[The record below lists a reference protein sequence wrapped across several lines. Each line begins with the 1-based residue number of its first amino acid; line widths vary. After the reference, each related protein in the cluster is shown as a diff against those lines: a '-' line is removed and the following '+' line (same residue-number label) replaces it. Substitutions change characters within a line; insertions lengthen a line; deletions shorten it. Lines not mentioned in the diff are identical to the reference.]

1 MKIVHFIEGI
11 QKAAGTTAFVGR
23 LTEELMKCGNEVT
36 IVVRVFRPESD
47 YVPNGVRIVV
57 WNAEEPLEIEADIVH
72 VHGMWVPWMHR
83 AFQWAERHGA
93 PIVFSPHGALAPWA
107 MHHKWWKKCL
117 PWYLWFRGHI
127 ARTAIIHATSEQE
140 AEWIR
145 QLGFKN
151 AIVVVP
157 LGTDIPEKTASHSEA
172 VKYLLFIGRI
182 YPVKGLDLLLK
193 AWARSQARTLGWHL
207 VCVGPNQAGYMEEL
221 VDLAQRLGL
230 SVHQASVQAC
240 TGADVTFT
248 GALFGQE
255 KTQAYLKARGLVLP
269 SYTENFGGVVV
280 DALAAGVPVLVSE
293 KTPWKQ
299 VANRGCGMI
308 FELTQTAEVEALN
321 RFFNLVDEAR
331 LERGMRGRVWV
342 QSAYS
347 WVNIAKQMLEA
358 YKEMENKKE
367 PYSL

>member
-23 LTEELMKCGNEVT
+23 LTEELVKCGNEVT

-57 WNAEEPLEIEADIVH
+57 WNAGEPLEIEADIVH
-72 VHGMWVPWMHR
+72 IHGMWVPWMYR

-93 PIVFSPHGALAPWA
+93 LIVFSPHGALAPWA

-127 ARTAIIHATSEQE
+127 ARAAIIHATAEQE

-151 AIVVVP
+151 AIAVVP

-172 VKYLLFIGRI
+172 VKYLLFVGRI
-182 YPVKGLDLLLK
+182 YPVKGLDLLLR
-193 AWARSQARTLGWHL
+193 AWAASQAREKGWHL
-207 VCVGPNQAGYMEEL
+207 VCVGPNQAGHMEALEA
-221 VDLAQRLGL
+221 LAVQLKLTSQRAGL
-230 SVHQASVQAC
+230 AEIDRS
-240 TGADVTFT
+240 DVTFT
-248 GALFGQE
+248 GALFGQA

-321 RFFNLVDEAR
+321 RFFTLVDEAR
-331 LERGMRGRVWV
+331 LERGMRGRDWV
-342 QSAYS
+342 QSEYS
-347 WVNIAKQMLEA
+347 WANIVKQMLEA
-358 YKEMENKKE
+358 YKEIGK
-367 PYSL
+367 

>member
-47 YVPNGVRIVV
+47 YVPRGVQVVV
-57 WNAEEPLEIEADIVH
+57 WVPGQPLAIEADIVH
-72 VHGMWVPWMHR
+72 IHGMWAPWMHR

-127 ARTAIIHATSEQE
+127 ARAAIIHATAEQE

-145 QLGFKN
+145 QLGFTN
-151 AIVVVP
+151 EIAVVP
-157 LGTDIPEKTASHSEA
+157 LGTDIPETTASHSEA
-172 VKYLLFIGRI
+172 VKYLLFVGRI
-182 YPVKGLDLLLK
+182 YPVKGLDLLLR
-193 AWARSQARTLGWHL
+193 AWAASQAREKGWHL
-207 VCVGPNQAGYMEEL
+207 VCVGPNQAGHMEALEA
-221 VDLAQRLGL
+221 LAVQLKLTSQRAGL
-230 SVHQASVQAC
+230 AEIDRS
-240 TGADVTFT
+240 DITFT

-280 DALAAGVPVLVSE
+280 DALAAGLPVLVSE

-331 LERGMRGRVWV
+331 LERGMRGRDWV
-342 QSAYS
+342 LSEYS
-347 WVNIAKQMLEA
+347 WANIVKQMLEA
-358 YKEMENKKE
+358 YKEIGNKKE

>member
-47 YVPNGVRIVV
+47 YVPRGVQVVV
-57 WNAEEPLEIEADIVH
+57 WVPGQPLEIEADIVH
-72 VHGMWVPWMHR
+72 IHGMWAPWMHR

-127 ARTAIIHATSEQE
+127 ARAAIIHATAEQE
-140 AEWIR
+140 AEWTR
-145 QLGFKN
+145 QLGFTN
-151 AIVVVP
+151 EIAVVP
-157 LGTDIPEKTASHSEA
+157 LGTDIPETTASHSEA
-172 VKYLLFIGRI
+172 VKYLLFVGRI

-248 GALFGQE
+248 GALFGRE
-255 KTQAYLKARGLVLP
+255 KDEAYLSARGLILP
-269 SYTENFGGVVV
+269 SYTENFGSVVV
-280 DALAAGVPVLVSE
+280 DALAFGLPVLASSG
-293 KTPWKQ
+293 TPWMVLKENACGDVFLLSECDEVRSLDKFFSLKDGERQ
-299 VANRGCGMI
+299 LMGNRG
-308 FELTQTAEVEALN
+308 
-321 RFFNLVDEAR
+321 RR
-331 LERGMRGRVWV
+331 WV
-342 QSAYS
+342 SAHFKWS
-347 WVNIAKQMLEA
+347 AVAKQM
-358 YKEMENKKE
+358 
-367 PYSL
+367 YSFYAKA

>member
-1 MKIVHFIEGI
+1 MQIVHFIEGI

-23 LTEELMKCGNEVT
+23 LTEELVKCGNEVT

-47 YVPNGVRIVV
+47 YVPRGVQVVV
-57 WNAEEPLEIEADIVH
+57 WVPGQPLEIEAEIVH
-72 VHGMWVPWMHR
+72 IHGMWAPWMHR

-127 ARTAIIHATSEQE
+127 ARAAIIHATAEQE

-145 QLGFKN
+145 QLGFTN
-151 AIVVVP
+151 EIAVVP
-157 LGTDIPEKTASHSEA
+157 LGTDMPEKTASHSEA
-172 VKYLLFIGRI
+172 VKYLLFVGRI
-182 YPVKGLDLLLK
+182 YPVKGLDLLLR
-193 AWARSQARTLGWHL
+193 AWAASQAREKGWHL
-207 VCVGPNQAGYMEEL
+207 VCVGPNQSGHMEALEALAVKLKLTSQRAG
-221 VDLAQRLGL
+221 LAGIDR
-230 SVHQASVQAC
+230 S
-240 TGADVTFT
+240 DITFT

-280 DALAAGVPVLVSE
+280 DALAAGLPVLVSE
-293 KTPWKQ
+293 KTPWQQ
-299 VANRGCGMI
+299 VANRGCGMT

-331 LERGMRGRVWV
+331 LEMGMRGRDWV
-342 QSAYS
+342 QSEYS
-347 WVNIAKQMLEA
+347 WANIAKQMLEA
-358 YKEMENKKE
+358 YKEIGK
-367 PYSL
+367 

>member
-47 YVPNGVRIVV
+47 YVPRGVQVVV
-57 WNAEEPLEIEADIVH
+57 WVPGQPLEIEADFVH
-72 VHGMWVPWMHR
+72 IHGMWAPWMHR

-127 ARTAIIHATSEQE
+127 ARAAIIHATAEQE
-140 AEWIR
+140 AEWVR
-145 QLGFKN
+145 QLGFTN
-151 AIVVVP
+151 EIAVVP
-157 LGTDIPEKTASHSEA
+157 LGTDIPETTASHSEA
-172 VKYLLFIGRI
+172 VKYLLFVGRI
-182 YPVKGLDLLLK
+182 YPVKGLDLLLR
-193 AWARSQARTLGWHL
+193 AWAASQAREKGWHL
-207 VCVGPNQAGYMEEL
+207 VCVGPNQAGHMEALEA
-221 VDLAQRLGL
+221 LAVQLKLTSQRAGL
-230 SVHQASVQAC
+230 AEIDRS
-240 TGADVTFT
+240 DVTFT

-255 KTQAYLKARGLVLP
+255 KTQAYLKSRGLVLP

-299 VANRGCGMI
+299 VANRGCGAQ
-308 FELTQTAEVEALN
+308 FALN
-321 RFFNLVDEAR
+321 LVAEMDTLNHFFDLGDGLRREM
-331 LERGMRGRVWV
+331 GGRGREWALRDYGWSQVAIV
-342 QSAYS
+342 AQNVYLMACH
-347 WVNIAKQMLEA
+347 K
-358 YKEMENKKE
+358 NK
-367 PYSL
+367 S